1 VFLAIHIQLKTQN
14 ICSLREEGEVV
25 EVEEEA
31 VEEVG
36 EAEEEEDVFCRTIVQ
51 SRDTSTM

>member
-1 VFLAIHIQLKTQN
+1 MAIHIQLKTQN